1 MYYET
6 RQLTRTGRH
15 GRRHRLR
22 TRGDF
27 RHKGLRPQ
35 RPSALRA
42 VLRRPRHGRLVQR
55 PVLEPR
61 VPEGRRQ
68 PVPPAPE
75 ARLVLLPLAAGH
87 VDDDGPARVAD
98 VDEVLVRGGAPGRDE
113 GRRVRDRVDE
123 AELAQRRGGQEP
135 RARLVEDPPHVAR
148 RQQAVEAVLRVRRA
162 PVGRARGLQD
172 GDRARRLVLGGDEVR
187 LDEARHDARGLRVAP
202 GVLRDREEPD
212 RVEAVDDVRLEERD
226 APDQA
231 EVPSLLYDVEH
242 AGLAPRVDRRRRV
255 RRGRGLDEGR
265 EQAPER
271 REAVGRAARER
282 RHQRDDEARDGAVGG
297 RGRPQVLEQV
307 GEGRQRALAGP
318 GRAPPPG
325 REQVVRVNEASTALP
340 RDGQDRRR
348 EVGHAAREAV
358 EHVAAG
364 AGRVAVLAQAPVDQ
378 RPRDVP
384 AAESAALALAAAIVV
399 LSQGREVAAARV
411 TVAELPQQIR
421 VAPRVAVLRPRRRAD
436 AWGQ

>member
-1 MYYET
+1 M
-6 RQLTRTGRH
+6 
-15 GRRHRLR
+15 
-22 TRGDF
+22 
-27 RHKGLRPQ
+27 
-35 RPSALRA
+35 
-42 VLRRPRHGRLVQR
+42 
-55 PVLEPR
+55 
-61 VPEGRRQ
+61 
-68 PVPPAPE
+68 PPAPE

-98 VDEVLVRGGAPGRDE
+98 VDEVLVGGGAPGRDE

-123 AELAQRRGGQEP
+123 AELAERRGGQEP

-148 RQQAVEAVLRVRRA
+148 RQEAVEAVLRVRRA

-172 GDRARRLVLGGDEVR
+172 GDRARRPLPGDEVR
-187 LDEARHDARGLRVAP
+187 LDEARHHARGLRVAP
-202 GVLRDREEPD
+202 GVLCDREEPD
-212 RVEAVDDVRLEERD
+212 LVEAVDDVRLEERD
-226 APDQA
+226 APDEA
-231 EVPSLLYDVEH
+231 EGPGLLYDVEH

-255 RRGRGLDEGR
+255 RRVHRILDEGR

-348 EVGHAAREAV
+348 EVGRAAREAV

-364 AGRVAVLAQAPVDQ
+364 AGRVAVLAQAPV
-378 RPRDVP
+378 
-384 AAESAALALAAAIVV
+384 
-399 LSQGREVAAARV
+399 
-411 TVAELPQQIR
+411 
-421 VAPRVAVLRPRRRAD
+421 
-436 AWGQ
+436 GQ